1 MKRTIVKICLIVAA
15 AALSS
20 ACGNS
25 SGVEKQLLGKWLGSV
40 PGTEFEQGIEFRA
53 DGTAVSVNMATLQ
66 YESWRLECGKLLLEG
81 TSIGNGIS
89 CGFCDTLDV
98 VCVSADSLVLS
109 KKNLVISLA
118 RE

>member
-1 MKRTIVKICLIVAA
+1 MKRIIVKICLIMVAA
-15 AALSS
+15 ATAYS
-20 ACGNS
+20 CGNS

-40 PGTEFEQGIEFRA
+40 PGTEFEQGIELRA

-66 YESWRLECGKLLLEG
+66 YESWRLERGKLLLEG